1 MDPKS
6 ILKYKWRGR
15 KTVESGSGGGRK
27 NNRNV
32 VVVVGVVVAVEAETW

>member
-15 KTVESGSGGGRK
+15 KTVESGIDGGRK